1 MEEAAMNTPLFR
13 SLTLLAFTAAITL
26 SHVAPA
32 QAQLTQAR
40 SVNMENARRLYSA
53 IISDLGADKRGDA
66 AKRLE
71 EFSTNLDVVEAA
83 LYRPARETLQEPDR
97 SVLFPKVED
106 TTNLLGKSRVA
117 ASTLLQRIKTGDS
130 LASGVDTFKDSWT
143 RFDDR
148 FKRLSEEF
156 TAYWTQTKERV
167 RRLQEVCG
175 RDCS

>member
-1 MEEAAMNTPLFR
+1 MNTSLLRSFALFV
-13 SLTLLAFTAAITL
+13 LTAATTL

-40 SVNMENARRLYSA
+40 SVNMENARRLYGT
-53 IISDLGADKRGDA
+53 IVSDLGADKRAEA

-71 EFSTNLDVVEAA
+71 EFLANLDVIEAT
-83 LYRPARETLQEPDR
+83 LYRPARETLQETDR
-97 SVLFPKVED
+97 NVLFPKVED
-106 TTNLLGKSRVA
+106 TTNQLGKSRTA
-117 ASTLLQRIKTGDS
+117 AAVLLQRIKQGEALS
-130 LASGVDTFKDSWT
+130 SSVDTFKDTWT

-156 TAYWTQTKERV
+156 NAYWTQTKDRV

>member
-1 MEEAAMNTPLFR
+1 MEDTMNTSLFR
-13 SLTLLAFTAAITL
+13 QFVRLAFAAVTTL
-26 SHVAPA
+26 ATVAPA

-53 IISDLGADKRGDA
+53 IVSDLGADKRGDA

-83 LYRPARETLQEPDR
+83 LYRPARETLQETDR
-97 SVLFPKVED
+97 NFLLPKVED
-106 TTNLLGKSRVA
+106 TTNQLGKSRVA
-117 ASTLLQRIKTGDS
+117 ANVLLQRIKAGES
-130 LASGVDTFKDSWT
+130 LSSAVDTFKDNWT

-156 TAYWTQTKERV
+156 NAYWTQTKDRV

>member
-1 MEEAAMNTPLFR
+1 MQRSSSRFRLSALLVFSAAAM
-13 SLTLLAFTAAITL
+13 LA
-26 SHVAPA
+26 HVAPA
-32 QAQLTQAR
+32 RAQLTQAR
-40 SVNMENARRLYSA
+40 SVNMENARRLYGA
-53 IISDLGADKRGDA
+53 IVSDLGSDKRGDA

-83 LYRPARETLQEPDR
+83 LYRPARETLQETDR
-97 SVLFPKVED
+97 TVLFPKVED
-106 TTNLLGKSRVA
+106 TTNQLGKSRA
-117 ASTLLQRIKTGDS
+117 AANVLLQRIKAGES
-130 LASGVDTFKDSWT
+130 LSSAVDTFKDNWT

-156 TAYWTQTKERV
+156 NAYWTQTKDRV